1 MQKTIY
7 SKSSIERKNEYKI
20 ITRIYEE
27 DGVRKVEKAAQ
38 NEQAVYHVER
48 LEQTAKRNPYLTE
61 GVTLHHVKKLHPG
74 K

>member
-27 DGVRKVEKAAQ
+27 DGVRKVEKAAP
-38 NEQAVYHVER
+38 NCKDESLYDRKGNACTV
-48 LEQTAKRNPYLTE
+48 
-61 GVTLHHVKKLHPG
+61 
-74 K
+74 